1 MSIAFYN
8 ILVTLPTV
16 LIVINYMSAHKSI
29 KRRTILAIIL
39 TAYIIFLL
47 DIALFRF
54 PATRPVV
61 NWVPFRSMIH
71 DWQNGGWGFVVN
83 FLGNLVAFLPMG
95 LFPPL
100 IRLRPTALW
109 QVALFSLAIS
119 FTIEAGQYISGRRV
133 PDVDDLILNTL
144 GGVLGYL
151 ALSRLSRRANA
162 H

>member
-1 MSIAFYN
+1 MSKFDLLN
-8 ILVTLPTV
+8 R
-16 LIVINYMSAHKSI
+16 K
-29 KRRTILAIIL
+29 TILTIVL
-39 TAYIIFLL
+39 SAYIIFLL
-47 DIALFRF
+47 DLALFRF

-95 LFPPL
+95 LLPPL
-100 IRLRPTALW
+100 IRERRTALW
-109 QVALFSLAIS
+109 QVALFSLSIS
-119 FTIEAGQYISGRRV
+119 FAIEAGQYVSGRRV

-151 ALSRLSRRANA
+151 ALGRRSGHANVA
-162 H
+162 

>member
-1 MSIAFYN
+1 MKNYKYVTFN
-8 ILVTLPTV
+8 IIP
-16 LIVINYMSAHKSI
+16 
-29 KRRTILAIIL
+29 AIIL
-39 TAYIIFLL
+39 SAYIIFLL
-47 DIALFRF
+47 DLALFRF
-54 PATRPVV
+54 PATRPLV

-95 LFPPL
+95 LLPPL
-100 IRLRPTALW
+100 IRVRRTALW
-109 QVALFSLAIS
+109 QVALFSLSLS
-119 FTIEAGQYISGRRV
+119 FAIEAAQYVSGRRV

-151 ALSRLSRRANA
+151 ALSCLSRRANA